1 MAERKDRS
9 VAVIG
14 LGTFGSTVASELA
27 EFGNHVLGIDSDE
40 QTVSRL
46 AGTLAEVIIADGRD
60 EEALRQAGVGGY
72 DVALIAIG
80 EDLEANILRTMN
92 VKLLGGP
99 TLWGKAL
106 NRIHTRILAKLEVDR
121 DRKRGG

>member
-27 EFGNHVLGIDSDE
+27 EFGNHVLGIDTDE

-46 AGTLAEVIIADGRD
+46 ADTLAEVIIADGRD

-72 DVALIAIG
+72 DVAVIAIG
-80 EDLEANILRTMN
+80 ENPEANILCTMN
-92 VKLLGGP
+92 VKQIGR
-99 TLWGKAL
+99 A
-106 NRIHTRILAKLEVDR
+106 HV
-121 DRKRGG
+121 